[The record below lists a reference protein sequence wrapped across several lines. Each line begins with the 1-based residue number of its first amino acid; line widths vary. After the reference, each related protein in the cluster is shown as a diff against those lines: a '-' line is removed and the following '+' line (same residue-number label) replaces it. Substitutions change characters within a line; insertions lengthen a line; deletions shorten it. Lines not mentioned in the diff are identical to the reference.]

1 MDATVE
7 FPLNRRILGLFFASI
22 QQGVRPGLLLLAGV
36 VVVCCGGLFQLFP
49 ADLWRVALANDA
61 RQGEREVVRAESRA
75 LVRLPQPGMGLA
87 SYGVPSLVQQ
97 MVANQLSTPGVPRP
111 IGWLLQLA
119 GLSLHSVLLVV
130 VSGCVGGMLC
140 RGERCG
146 FFSALLVAAER
157 LQASLIALLI
167 WLGMSLAV
175 SMFWLMM
182 AEAAEVLSFWPFLEG
197 LVQACVG
204 LGCGWAH
211 LVLLL
216 GLFLGQCAI
225 GIERCDGSEGIS
237 RGISFVLSQPLNFL
251 IEFLSLLLLVGG
263 VMLVVSS
270 GSGLANGLLTPAGR
284 FASFTVL
291 SSLQTVL
298 FLAGFA
304 GLYLQCR
311 QRVHGGELRDLLPLP
326 ASGRA

>member
-1 MDATVE
+1 MDAAVE

-36 VVVCCGGLFQLFP
+36 VVVCCGGLFQLSP
-49 ADLWRVALANDA
+49 ADLWRVASANDA

-75 LVRLPQPGMGLA
+75 LVRLPQAGTGLV

-111 IGWLLQLA
+111 TGWLLQLA

-167 WLGMSLAV
+167 WR
-175 SMFWLMM
+175 
-182 AEAAEVLSFWPFLEG
+182 P
-197 LVQACVG
+197 
-204 LGCGWAH
+204 H
-211 LVLLL
+211 
-216 GLFLGQCAI
+216 GLFVRQ
-225 GIERCDGSEGIS
+225 
-237 RGISFVLSQPLNFL
+237 
-251 IEFLSLLLLVGG
+251 GG
-263 VMLVVSS
+263 
-270 GSGLANGLLTPAGR
+270 R
-284 FASFTVL
+284 K
-291 SSLQTVL
+291 
-298 FLAGFA
+298 
-304 GLYLQCR
+304 
-311 QRVHGGELRDLLPLP
+311 
-326 ASGRA
+326 